1 MWLIS
6 GWDLLTFLKNK
17 SNDVIPPIITNKF
30 RYKSPFFLK
39 FDNQVRICMA
49 KLPQDFTLS
58 GLKKGHSSVT
68 VITGSGFDVEA
79 GIPTFREKGFY
90 EDKEAAY
97 LASVD
102 AFNSDPI
109 RRDGTSSD
117 L

>member
-1 MWLIS
+1 MLYLGLQLINLDIS
-6 GWDLLTFLKNK
+6 LLFK
-17 SNDVIPPIITNKF
+17 
-30 RYKSPFFLK
+30 K
-39 FDNQVRICMA
+39 FDNQVRICMI
-49 KLPQDFTLS
+49 KLPQGFTLS

-109 RRDGTSSD
+109 RQWRWY
-117 L
+117 LK